1 MTKLMTMAT
10 IAIALLCGRMQAQE
24 NKLVVKPTGRIL
36 LDAGWLDSDNK
47 DLTGGLAIPDMRV
60 GVKATYGAYK
70 AKVDI
75 GYAYS
80 KISLKDIF
88 VERTFGE
95 HDLLRLG
102 YFVHQFGLQSSTSS
116 SMKITMEEPAS
127 NEAFFNSR
135 LIGAMYMHNK
145 GKFFGTVSFHVE
157 NEAIKKNTAET
168 GKQGYGMMSRL
179 VFRPLMK
186 DGRIFQVGISGAFET
201 PRYNSDPAYNHKTF
215 VLKSNYPTRIAKVVA
230 QKAEIM
236 DAKRL
241 FKFTPELCMAYGR
254 LGLESQYYYV
264 NVQRHD
270 QPAFKASGAYGILR
284 GVILGKDYKY
294 SSWDSGIATPGA
306 GTLECVLAYNYTNLS
321 DKGAGILG
329 GRQRDASITLDYY
342 INKYMTW
349 RLRYSYT
356 RVSNRVG
363 FDNQSLNALQTRL
376 QIIF

>member
-1 MTKLMTMAT
+1 MNKLIIMASFMV
-10 IAIALLCGRMQAQE
+10 ALTCGRAQAQE
-24 NKLVVKPTGRIL
+24 NKLVVNPTGRIL
-36 LDAGWLDSDNK
+36 LDAGWLDSENK
-47 DLTGGLAIPDMRV
+47 DLTGGLAVPDMRV
-60 GVKATYGAYK
+60 GVKATYGPYK

-80 KISLKDIF
+80 KVSLKDIF
-88 VERTFGE
+88 VERSFGE
-95 HDLLRLG
+95 HNLVRLG

-135 LIGAMYMHNK
+135 LIGGMFMHSK
-145 GKFFGTVSFHVE
+145 GKFFGTLSFHVE
-157 NEAIKKNTAET
+157 NEAIKKNTAES

-186 DGRIFQVGISGAFET
+186 EGRIFQVGISGAFET
-201 PRYNSDPAYNHKTF
+201 PRYNSNPEFNHKTF
-215 VLKSNYPTRIAKVVA
+215 VLKSNFPSRIAKVTA
-230 QKAEIM
+230 QEANIV

-254 LGLESQYYYV
+254 VGVESQYYYV
-264 NVQRHD
+264 NVQRHN
-270 QPAFKASGAYGILR
+270 QPNFAASGIYGVLR
-284 GVILGKDYKY
+284 GAILGKDYKY

-329 GRQRDASITLDYY
+329 GCQNDASVTFNYY
-342 INKYMTW
+342 INKYIIW

-356 RVSNRVG
+356 RVTDRAG